1 MALKIY
7 YLTSET
13 APFCGANSLS
23 QFTRKVSMIYNEDPD
38 IDIRLLQPKYGFISE
53 RKYVIREV
61 IRLRDLPIKFG
72 EEEVVVNLKSAF
84 IPESRVQ
91 VYFMQYNDYFKPL
104 PELLYKAR
112 NGRVYKDNDVKFTL
126 FAKVALD
133 ALKHLFWAPDIIVCN
148 DWQTSMVPAL
158 LKQYQDD
165 EFYKNIKTSFLLHD
179 LTEDYRYFS
188 REAYEMVG
196 LEPPDKGDQQDNIK
210 FAMEHAHN
218 VIVVDNEKEELIKQI
233 NKDKK
238 LKSAYDKSEN
248 AIVTLNSEAVN
259 DDWKSASAAIKSILQ
274 EI

>member
-13 APFCGANSLS
+13 APFCGAYSLS
-23 QFTRKVSMIYNEDPD
+23 QFTRKISMIYNEDPD

-61 IRLRDLPIKFG
+61 IRLRDLPIRFNDDD
-72 EEEVVVNLKSAF
+72 VVVNLKSAF

-91 VYFMQYNDYFKPL
+91 VYFLQYNEFFKPL

-112 NGRVYKDNDVKFTL
+112 NGRVYKDNDLKFTL

-133 ALKHLFWAPDIIVCN
+133 ALKHLFWAPDIIICN

-165 EFYKNIKTSFLLHD
+165 EFYQNIKTAFLLHD

-188 REAYEMVG
+188 RETYQAVG
-196 LEPPDKGDQQDNIK
+196 LDAPDNGAQQDNIK
-210 FAMEHAHN
+210 FAMEHAHK
-218 VIVVDNEKEELIKQI
+218 VIVVDDEKEGLLKQI
-233 NKDKK
+233 NKDKN
-238 LKSAYDKSEN
+238 LKGTYENCDN
-248 AIVTLNSEAVN
+248 AIVTLNSETVN
-259 DDWKSASAAIKSILQ
+259 EDWKSASAAIKSILQ